1 MAALDLSRHTS
12 EEFSSSINDYVL
24 EGLIGRGA
32 FAEVKRGKC
41 INPERDVAIK
51 IIDLDSITSD
61 LEDIRQEVATLRLCN
76 HPNVL
81 KYHVSFVYEARLW
94 LVTQL
99 MDKGSCLY
107 VMNEAKKILDV
118 RGLKEEWLA
127 WILRETLLGLMYFH
141 EHSRIHRD
149 IKAGNILLDGRG
161 KVVIA
166 DFGVSRWVKH
176 GSRTG
181 SLLSEDVARTFVGTP
196 CWMAPEVMEQLD
208 GYDFKADI
216 WSFGITALELAKG
229 QAPYA
234 NHSPM
239 KVLLCTI
246 QNDPPSLKTYDDEK
260 RDGEPFSQNF
270 KQMTR
275 MCLKKDPKLR
285 PTCARLLSH
294 AFFKKVQSPDLIVN
308 ELLQHI
314 DDVRPTEDPDAGIQ
328 LSLKDEMT
336 AMDEFASGNILNG
349 MTGADEFAP
358 RSHDRNAEGGEFAS
372 GNMRVDGQQQA
383 PRDAAIDS
391 DFFDFN
397 SYDDTTL
404 RRMTAEAKR
413 TMPPTISE

>member
-1 MAALDLSRHTS
+1 MAALESRHTS
-12 EEFSSSINDYVL
+12 EEFSSSINDYIL

-61 LEDIRQEVATLRLCN
+61 MEDIRQEVATLRLCN

-314 DDVRPTEDPDAGIQ
+314 DDVRPTEDPDSGIQ

-358 RSHDRNAEGGEFAS
+358 SSHDRNAEGGEFAS
-372 GNMRVDGQQQA
+372 GSMRVDGQQQA

>member
-1 MAALDLSRHTS
+1 MAGLDSRHTS
-12 EEFSSSINDYVL
+12 EEFSSSINDYIL

-61 LEDIRQEVATLRLCN
+61 MEDIRQEVATLRLCN

-118 RGLKEEWLA
+118 RGLKEAWLA

-314 DDVRPTEDPDAGIQ
+314 DDVRPTEDPDSGIQ

-336 AMDEFASGNILNG
+336 AMDEFASDNILNG

-358 RSHDRNAEGGEFAS
+358 SSHDRNAEGGEFAS

>member
-1 MAALDLSRHTS
+1 MQTS
-12 EEFSSSINDYVL
+12 EEFSSSINDYIL

-61 LEDIRQEVATLRLCN
+61 MEDIRQEVATLRLCN

-118 RGLKEEWLA
+118 RGLKEAWLA

-314 DDVRPTEDPDAGIQ
+314 DDVRPTEDPDSGIQ

-336 AMDEFASGNILNG
+336 AMDEFASDNILNG

-358 RSHDRNAEGGEFAS
+358 SSHDRNAEGGEFAS